1 VLGSDYNITP
11 QPVNLLQERITL
23 PRVDPSPPL
32 LYNKPVSS
40 MGRMASALS
49 TPTTRKRSNVLWPL
63 LILFCAL
70 ILLTQWITKHIQGI
84 GLLLTRDGEAA
95 LIVYFC
101 LILPGVVIHELS
113 HALVAWV
120 LGVKV
125 RRLSIGITRKRRG
138 GSVALGSVEMAHAD
152 PFRSSLIGLAP
163 LIAGTVVILLIGS
176 QVFGL
181 RPFVVND
188 PNKLWSELQSIYRTP
203 DFWLWVYL
211 VFAISNAM
219 LPSTADRHAWGTAL
233 LFIGVLV
240 VFAYLTGLV
249 QSLTSGSFVLT
260 TSSWG
265 RHAADQLTW
274 AFGITVAVDVII
286 AAILFVT
293 EQTLG
298 LLGFGRLQYR

>member
-1 VLGSDYNITP
+1 
-11 QPVNLLQERITL
+11 
-23 PRVDPSPPL
+23 
-32 LYNKPVSS
+32 
-40 MGRMASALS
+40 
-49 TPTTRKRSNVLWPL
+49 VLWPL

-84 GLLLTRDGEAA
+84 GFLLMQDGEAA
-95 LIVYFC
+95 LIIYFC

-125 RRLSIGITRKRRG
+125 RKLSIGITRKRRG
-138 GSVALGSVEMAHAD
+138 GSVALGSVEIAQAD

-163 LIAGTVVILLIGS
+163 LIAGTVVVLLIGS

-188 PNKLWSELQSIYRTP
+188 ADKLWSELQSIYRTP

-233 LFIGVLV
+233 IFIGILV
-240 VFAYLTGLV
+240 VFVYVTGLV
-249 QSLTSGSFVLT
+249 QSLTTGSFAVT
-260 TSSWG
+260 AGSWV
-265 RHAADQLTW
+265 RSAMDQLTW
-274 AFGITVAVDVII
+274 AFGITVAVDLVV
-286 AAILFVT
+286 AALLFVT